1 MATASTKSITE
12 FLKGLPDSEL
22 LQAYEELIRWERTG
36 VLPNG
41 VIKRIYSLLDKK
53 PPLTTLANKFLQEMG
68 RRYYEMIMHP
78 PQEDDEDEEVRALLR
93 FVLQGPPDAPENG
106 TD

>member
-1 MATASTKSITE
+1 MGT
-12 FLKGLPDSEL
+12 D
-22 LQAYEELIRWERTG
+22 G

-53 PPLTTLANKFLQEMG
+53 PPLTTLPNKFLQEMG

-78 PQEDDEDEEVRALLR
+78 PEEDDEDEEVRAILR
-93 FVLQGPPDAPENG
+93 FVLQGPLDAPENG